1 MKNYPLRKEYL
12 ICYDISENKIRTHVF
27 KELEKH
33 GLKPAQ
39 KSVFWGYL
47 TMAELSAIKRY
58 FASVLAETDKAFVVR
73 SHFNRHKANSE
84 SCFFGHQE
92 DCFTDWKEADVI

>member
-12 ICYDISENKIRTHVF
+12 VCYDISENKIRGNVF
-27 KELEKH
+27 KELEKL

-47 TMAELSAIKRY
+47 TMAEISAVKRY
-58 FASVLAETDKAFVVR
+58 FASILEKTDKAFIAR
-73 SHFNRHKANSE
+73 SNFNSQRE
-84 SCFFGHQE
+84 SCFFGYQE
-92 DCFTDWKEADVI
+92 GCFTDWRETDVV